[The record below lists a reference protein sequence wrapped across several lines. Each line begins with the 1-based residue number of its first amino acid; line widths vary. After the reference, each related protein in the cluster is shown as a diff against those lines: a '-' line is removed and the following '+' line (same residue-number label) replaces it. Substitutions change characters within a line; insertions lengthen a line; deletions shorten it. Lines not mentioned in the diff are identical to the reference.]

1 MNKSNLSHENM
12 DFISQYLLA
21 NSGTMVP
28 RRFTMWSALSIL
40 GMAIGRKVYVDH
52 AHYILYPGV
61 YLCLVGEPASRK
73 TTAMSQARDMFY
85 EVFPDYP
92 SGVSVTSRED
102 IVKFMSS
109 DQCLRTFNNEAGE
122 MVEWRPLANFINEFT
137 NFLSFNP
144 KGMIEFLTDVYDTKF
159 FKSSTIKRGQEFIL
173 HPYVSI
179 LACTTPNNI
188 IKYLKADIIGGG
200 FSRRIIFVYETI
212 LPDKITF
219 PAKSIE
225 AYAAE
230 KWCKDHLLKIS
241 SLSGPFKWTPE
252 ARHSLDVWYR
262 AIPPSV
268 DPVLSGYFEA
278 KDVLV
283 QKLAMCLAAADIEPQ
298 LTFTQSNITAAI
310 AFLESNED
318 NLARLTVAVGR
329 NELAVPQ
336 SKMLQ
341 LLKDRGG
348 MMSEKEWHK
357 TSSNDMGEREYNEVK
372 SLLQSTDQAHFHHI
386 MIEGKPVSFIINH
399 DRYLSM
405 VKSGE
410 IKIS

>member
-1 MNKSNLSHENM
+1 M

-85 EVFPDYP
+85 GVFPDYP

-109 DQCLRTFNNEAGE
+109 DQCLRTFNNENGE
-122 MVEWRPLANFINEFT
+122 MTEWRPLANFINEFT

-200 FSRRIIFVYETI
+200 FSRRIIFVYETT

-219 PAKSIE
+219 PSKSIE

-230 KWCKDHLLKIS
+230 KWCADHLLKIS
-241 SLSGPFKWTPE
+241 SLAGPFKWTPE
-252 ARHSLDVWYR
+252 ARRTLDEWYR
-262 AIPPSV
+262 AIPPST
-268 DPVLSGYFEA
+268 DPVLSGYYEA

-283 QKLAMCLAAADIEPQ
+283 QKLAMCLAAAKPEPQ
-298 LTFTQSNITAAI
+298 LIFTEENITGGI

-318 NLARLTVAVGR
+318 NLSRLTVAVGR

-348 MMSEKEWHK
+348 IMPEKEWHR
-357 TSSNDMGEREYNEVK
+357 TSSNDMSEREYNEVR
-372 SLLQSTDQAHFHHI
+372 SLLKSTDQLHTVDTIVDNKVEVF
-386 MIEGKPVSFIINH
+386 VVNH
-399 DRYLSM
+399 EKYLSM
-405 VKSGE
+405 IKEGQVKLS
-410 IKIS
+410 